1 MTKQQKL
8 MAIQFSQCMEI
19 GETAIRRWIKQCDAG
34 QSGQRGAGNPLTA
47 EQQRIR
53 RQEHENRQLRRKASK
68 LAAIRQES

>member
-1 MTKQQKL
+1 
-8 MAIQFSQCMEI
+8 
-19 GETAIRRWIKQCDAG
+19 
-34 QSGQRGAGNPLTA
+34 LTA